1 MNRSNLHRHLC
12 NLPCS
17 VALVSIPK
25 IRWHLA
31 RVNQSKLSRSGHDRE
46 RGAIATC
53 LPVARGSFG
62 GVGPHASADLSRS
75 GLSALR
81 RDQEFEP
88 LSLGGESHKL
98 DHGDPAWLPG
108 QQAPPHRR
116 PSGSPK
122 PKPISSRRWKL
133 ASI

>member
-1 MNRSNLHRHLC
+1 MNRSDFHRHVGIPECL
-12 NLPCS
+12 
-17 VALVSIPK
+17 VALIKIPK

-46 RGAIATC
+46 RAAIATC

-81 RDQEFEP
+81 RDQEMVW
-88 LSLGGESHKL
+88 GRRR
-98 DHGDPAWLPG
+98 GDGTIVAG
-108 QQAPPHRR
+108 
-116 PSGSPK
+116 K
-122 PKPISSRRWKL
+122 
-133 ASI
+133 